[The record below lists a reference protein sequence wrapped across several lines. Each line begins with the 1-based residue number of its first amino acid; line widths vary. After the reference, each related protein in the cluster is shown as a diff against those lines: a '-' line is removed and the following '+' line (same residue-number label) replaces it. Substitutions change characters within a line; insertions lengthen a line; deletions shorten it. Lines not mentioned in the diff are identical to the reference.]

1 MGNFKVVH
9 ASYRQAALTLQST
22 LCVNVCYICL
32 INESWAA
39 TKTIQR
45 PPAAG
50 VLGVTAV
57 HQSRP
62 GWRGAAERE
71 ALCHHFGSMARQLHD
86 EVT

>member
-1 MGNFKVVH
+1 MGSSKVVH
-9 ASYRQAALTLQST
+9 VSYRHAALTLQST
-22 LCVNVCYICL
+22 LCLSICL

-45 PPAAG
+45 PPTAG

-62 GWRGAAERE
+62 GWRGAAERD